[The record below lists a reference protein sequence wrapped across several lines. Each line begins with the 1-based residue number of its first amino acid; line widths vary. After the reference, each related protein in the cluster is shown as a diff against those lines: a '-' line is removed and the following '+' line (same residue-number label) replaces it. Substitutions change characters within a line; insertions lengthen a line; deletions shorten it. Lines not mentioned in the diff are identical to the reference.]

1 MLSKMKSSVSLTE
14 ELLGQNL
21 ESDLTRIILTVQ
33 SVVNIINNKLRSA
46 HCDTSDQLVTWANQV
61 WLDKL
66 IKSRAVKMIITKMA
80 SSMLEVD
87 IEYQG
92 PDTVLVAFDPLTVGQ
107 GLDMVASSSFAVWR
121 RGQSESED
129 GESEYVTSLLGDGES
144 LICGGLILYGL
155 VTRVLLGGEGG
166 TSLYHLDEGQLV
178 TSQQSVVAGCQVLS
192 LPADS
197 PGNCHR

>member
-14 ELLGQNL
+14 ELLGQNM

-33 SVVNIINNKLRSA
+33 SVVNIISNKLRSA

-129 GESEYVTSLLGDGES
+129 EDQVVTVEAEAELSVIIEETDESIISS
-144 LICGGLILYGL
+144 RSICSS
-155 VTRVLLGGEGG
+155 R
-166 TSLYHLDEGQLV
+166 DD
-178 TSQQSVVAGCQVLS
+178 LS
-192 LPADS
+192 SCFDFYEVRS
-197 PGNCHR
+197 